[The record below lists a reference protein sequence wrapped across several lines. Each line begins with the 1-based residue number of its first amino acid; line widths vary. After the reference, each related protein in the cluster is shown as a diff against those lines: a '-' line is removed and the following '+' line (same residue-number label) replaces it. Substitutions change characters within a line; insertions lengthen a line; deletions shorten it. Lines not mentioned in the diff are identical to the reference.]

1 MNRFFRRLTAF
12 ILAMMLLSS
21 FCTVSAWDLPVADS
35 PEFEELFPIPSF
47 LPQPEEYVSEEDT
60 SNTSLAGK
68 SILFFGDSYTMGY
81 GLEDFS
87 QSWCA
92 MLETEYNM
100 DVTCYSI
107 HGSTMGTGFL
117 PFYCVGGSFMPISTR
132 PLPVGDFDIVFV
144 SAGSND
150 WFCQSPLYDKPDSRN
165 LGTYVGAINATIDR
179 LETAYPNATIVFM
192 TPWLSKGTENLR
204 GETTNDYSQM
214 MSYICDLR
222 DIPCFEAYRPENS
235 TMFTDSE
242 DFRAKYFLTSSDSWH
257 LNASGH
263 QRFLP
268 VIADWLI
275 EILQTR
281 SASLTAQEQI
291 PNTV

>member
-1 MNRFFRRLTAF
+1 MSRFLRRLTAF
-12 ILAMMLLSS
+12 ILAAMLLSS

-47 LPQPEEYVSEEDT
+47 LPQAEEYEAEEDT
-60 SNTSLAGK
+60 SNTLLAGK

-87 QSWCA
+87 QTWCA

-117 PFYCVGGSFMPISTR
+117 PFYCVGGSFMPIATR
-132 PLPVGDFDIVFV
+132 PLPEGDFDIVFV

-150 WFCQSPLYDKPDSRN
+150 WYCQSPLYDKPDSRN

-192 TPWLSKGTENLR
+192 TPWLTKGVENFR
-204 GETTNDYSQM
+204 GETTDDYSKM
-214 MSYICDLR
+214 MSYICGLR
-222 DIPCFEAYRPENS
+222 DVPCFEAYRPENS
-235 TMFTDSE
+235 TMFPDNE
-242 DFRAKYFLTSSDSWH
+242 GFRTKYYLTSTDPWH
-257 LNASGH
+257 LNAAGQ

-275 EILQTR
+275 EVLQTR
-281 SASLTAQEQI
+281 SASLTAQTQI